1 MGQNTF
7 LDKSAF
13 LGIIT
18 PKAIDLLEYIYN
30 KKRYKNIKVY
40 RIEKN
45 ITNNIQFGTII
56 FDI

>member
-18 PKAIDLLEYIYN
+18 PKAIDLLECIYN

>member
-18 PKAIDLLEYIYN
+18 PKAIDLLKYIYN

-40 RIEKN
+40 RTEKN